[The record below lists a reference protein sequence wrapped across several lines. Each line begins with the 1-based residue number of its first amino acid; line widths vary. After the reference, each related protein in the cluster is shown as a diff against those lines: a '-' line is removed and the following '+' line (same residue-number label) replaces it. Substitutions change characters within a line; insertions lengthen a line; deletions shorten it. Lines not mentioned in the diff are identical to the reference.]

1 MKMPPRYVSL
11 DFSIDT
17 NRINARQKCKAM
29 NQIETWHQNDVIQ
42 IDMCDIA
49 QEEASEGS
57 AARFEK
63 ASGYVYP
70 ITLDSH
76 RNSREFTE
84 IRKMLFPTKKALT
97 PNEEN
102 DVIVVLHARANH
114 CILVTNDGGSN
125 RQPNGILGNK
135 DRLFKKLRIKVMRD
149 TYAVALVEQKIMER
163 DARAHRNSERT
174 GEPLP
179 EWVGRDFQSKEKT

>member
-1 MKMPPRYVSL
+1 MPPRYVSL

-29 NQIETWHQNDVIQ
+29 NQLETWHQENVIQ

-49 QEEASEGS
+49 QEEASKRS

-76 RNSREFTE
+76 KNSREFKE
-84 IRKMLFPTKKALT
+84 IRKILFPTKNALT

-102 DVIVVLHARANH
+102 DVIVVLHAKTNH
-114 CILVTNDGGSN
+114 SILVTNDGGSN

-135 DRLFKKLRIKVMRD
+135 DRLFKELRVEVMRD
-149 TYAVALVEQKIMER
+149 TEAAALVEQKIIER
-163 DARAHRNSERT
+163 DERAHRIAEKT
-174 GEPLP
+174 GESLP
-179 EWVGRDFQSKEKT
+179 EWVGKYYQSKEKT